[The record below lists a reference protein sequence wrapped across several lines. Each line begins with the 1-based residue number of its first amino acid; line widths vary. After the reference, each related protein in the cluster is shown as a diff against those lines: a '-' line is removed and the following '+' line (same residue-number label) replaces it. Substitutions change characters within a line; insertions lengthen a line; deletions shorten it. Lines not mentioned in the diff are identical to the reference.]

1 MSSNTLIEILRKG
14 EAFLAQKLVAS
25 PRLEAQLIFAHFL
38 NLRRIDLFLQPDRP
52 LNPIELETL
61 REALKKKAAGFPTAH
76 ILGVKDFYGRTFSV
90 SADVL
95 IPRPETEELVEH
107 VLKEIKETMHIADLG
122 AGSGCIGLT
131 LALELKA
138 PHVTLIDISAPAL
151 AVANQNAAALLAG
164 TETQCEIVAGDFT
177 SGAVRLKLPA
187 NVIVSNPPY
196 VLPEEFAGLD
206 AEVRDKEPRVALVAE
221 NFEQLHQR
229 LIACAFENL
238 APGGFL
244 ALETHPQFSQ
254 QVADWVLGH
263 GFVRAE
269 LRNDLAA
276 RPHFVFAWK

>member
-1 MSSNTLIEILRKG
+1 LK
-14 EAFLAQKLVAS
+14 
-25 PRLEAQLIFAHFL
+25 
-38 NLRRIDLFLQPDRP
+38 LRRIDLFLQPDRP
-52 LNPIELETL
+52 LTPVELETL

-107 VLKEIKETMHIADLG
+107 ILKEIKEAIDGATPLANHIADLG

-131 LALELKA
+131 LALELRA
-138 PHVTLIDISAPAL
+138 PQVTLIDISAPAL
-151 AVANQNAAALLAG
+151 EVAKQNAAALLASA
-164 TETQCEIVAGDFT
+164 ETSCEMIAGDFT

-206 AEVRDKEPRVALVAE
+206 ADVRDREPRIALVAE
-221 NFEQLHQR
+221 NFEELHRR

-244 ALETHPQFSQ
+244 ALETHPQHSH
-254 QVADWVLGH
+254 QVAEWALGH